1 MQFEWDADK
10 AALNL
15 KKHGV
20 RFEVL
25 TLLCSA
31 LLCSALLCSALLCSA
46 LLCSALLCSE
56 QSISIP
62 HGCQALP
69 IIFPIFP
76 LLAVATI
83 SS

>member
-1 MQFEWDADK
+1 VQFEWDADK

-15 KKHGV
+15 KKLGV

-25 TLLCSA
+25 T
-31 LLCSALLCSALLCSA
+31 
-46 LLCSALLCSE
+46 LLCSE

-69 IIFPIFP
+69 VIFPIFP